1 MADVPVPKEERDRV
15 FRKLLAKA
23 DNRTCFD
30 CPQRKPIWASSTFGV
45 FICLDCAGG
54 QRRLGTH
61 LTFVRSVD
69 MDTWTRG
76 QLEAMKR
83 GGNGRAR
90 DFFRAHG
97 VRDLHI
103 RQDTKYA
110 SSTARQYRDRLAKEV
125 QQALQGGAAPSPLA
139 TPELPKKSFFED
151 FEPMEMPPRTQSS
164 PALATPAASVKMPVP
179 RAEPD
184 AAQFRVRSAA
194 QMKQARAASGK
205 LSAAGL
211 SAAGLSAAGLS
222 AAGLRAPAPKPAP
235 AMPPPP
241 PRAPPP
247 RAAAPPTPPPAAK
260 PAAAPPSA
268 TTFSELGEEPAPA
281 PAPAPVL
288 RAPTQRRAP
297 ALGARRAGASRRGI
311 GARKLTGAVD
321 FSSPSPRQ
329 ASPRLAGGKA
339 PAAPKPGSP
348 LDTSG
353 GLYSG
358 GSLWQQAPP
367 PKRAPPPPPPPA
379 ADDDDDDDDDWYS
392 DAPKKGGRAEAARRA
407 EEAAAEGFD
416 DADGFFDA
424 RSGSSRLAAAYAEAS
439 AAPAPAAPAPAP
451 AKKKAPARAAAAAPA
466 PAASTAARD
475 RFGSKKGFGSDS
487 FFDEPG
493 AAAAP
498 SAPSARD
505 RALYHGGIGSDA
517 FFGDG
522 APEEEDGIAGALSS
536 AFSSLSR
543 LG

>member
-97 VRDLHI
+97 ARDLHI

-211 SAAGLSAAGLS
+211 SAAGLSAAGRGRRRRAGAGDAG
-222 AAGLRAPAPKPAP
+222 AAAARRRRAPPRRRRRRRPRS
-235 AMPPPP
+235 PP
-241 PRAPPP
+241 PRRP
-247 RAAAPPTPPPAAK
+247 RRRRSRSWARSRPGP
-260 PAAAPPSA
+260 
-268 TTFSELGEEPAPA
+268 GPAPA

-288 RAPTQRRAP
+288 RAPTRRAP
-297 ALGARRAGASRRGI
+297 ALGACASARRAAASARASSRAPSTFPRRRRGRRRP
-311 GARKLTGAVD
+311 GSRAGRPRPR
-321 FSSPSPRQ
+321 PSPGRR
-329 ASPRLAGGKA
+329 STPR
-339 PAAPKPGSP
+339 AA
-348 LDTSG
+348 LD
-353 GLYSG
+353 SG

-379 ADDDDDDDDDWYS
+379 ADDDDDDDDDDWYS
-392 DAPKKGGRAEAARRA
+392 DAPKKGGQAEAAQRA
-407 EEAAAEGFD
+407 KEAAAEGFD

-439 AAPAPAAPAPAP
+439 AARRRRRRPRPRRRGPGPRGRGRAPPAARGGPRPLGP
-451 AKKKAPARAAAAAPA
+451 RTGVTPFRRAG
-466 PAASTAARD
+466 R
-475 RFGSKKGFGSDS
+475 GGG
-487 FFDEPG
+487 G
-493 AAAAP
+493 AVGA
-498 SAPSARD
+498 SARD
-505 RALYHGGIGSDA
+505 RPPRRHRP
-517 FFGDG
+517 G
-522 APEEEDGIAGALSS
+522 AAS
-536 AFSSLSR
+536 ATARPRRGPASR
-543 LG
+543 ARSRPRSRR

>member
-97 VRDLHI
+97 ARDLHI

-211 SAAGLSAAGLS
+211 SAAGLSAAGRS
-222 AAGLRAPAPKPAP
+222 AAADDGTD
-235 AMPPPP
+235 
-241 PRAPPP
+241 
-247 RAAAPPTPPPAAK
+247 AAYATSGPPAA
-260 PAAAPPSA
+260 A
-268 TTFSELGEEPAPA
+268 TASSTS
-281 PAPAPVL
+281 VT
-288 RAPTQRRAP
+288 RQVPT
-297 ALGARRAGASRRGI
+297 
-311 GARKLTGAVD
+311 K
-321 FSSPSPRQ
+321 
-329 ASPRLAGGKA
+329 
-339 PAAPKPGSP
+339 
-348 LDTSG
+348 SG
-353 GLYSG
+353 GCRLSM
-358 GSLWQQAPP
+358 PCEP
-367 PKRAPPPPPPPA
+367 RA
-379 ADDDDDDDDDWYS
+379 S
-392 DAPKKGGRAEAARRA
+392 E
-407 EEAAAEGFD
+407 
-416 DADGFFDA
+416 
-424 RSGSSRLAAAYAEAS
+424 SRLLSFISHS
-439 AAPAPAAPAPAP
+439 A
-451 AKKKAPARAAAAAPA
+451 K
-466 PAASTAARD
+466 STLTLEKSGLA
-475 RFGSKKGFGSDS
+475 
-487 FFDEPG
+487 
-493 AAAAP
+493 
-498 SAPSARD
+498 
-505 RALYHGGIGSDA
+505 
-517 FFGDG
+517 
-522 APEEEDGIAGALSS
+522 
-536 AFSSLSR
+536 
-543 LG
+543 

>member
-1 MADVPVPKEERDRV
+1 MADEPVPKEERDRV

-97 VRDLHI
+97 ARDLHI

-211 SAAGLSAAGLS
+211 SAAGLHNCRDTPMTETSA
-222 AAGLRAPAPKPAP
+222 
-235 AMPPPP
+235 
-241 PRAPPP
+241 
-247 RAAAPPTPPPAAK
+247 
-260 PAAAPPSA
+260 
-268 TTFSELGEEPAPA
+268 
-281 PAPAPVL
+281 VC
-288 RAPTQRRAP
+288 
-297 ALGARRAGASRRGI
+297 SRNGR
-311 GARKLTGAVD
+311 D
-321 FSSPSPRQ
+321 FPSPL
-329 ASPRLAGGKA
+329 PF
-339 PAAPKPGSP
+339 
-348 LDTSG
+348 
-353 GLYSG
+353 
-358 GSLWQQAPP
+358 PP
-367 PKRAPPPPPPPA
+367 
-379 ADDDDDDDDDWYS
+379 
-392 DAPKKGGRAEAARRA
+392 
-407 EEAAAEGFD
+407 
-416 DADGFFDA
+416 
-424 RSGSSRLAAAYAEAS
+424 
-439 AAPAPAAPAPAP
+439 
-451 AKKKAPARAAAAAPA
+451 
-466 PAASTAARD
+466 
-475 RFGSKKGFGSDS
+475 
-487 FFDEPG
+487 
-493 AAAAP
+493 
-498 SAPSARD
+498 
-505 RALYHGGIGSDA
+505 
-517 FFGDG
+517 
-522 APEEEDGIAGALSS
+522 
-536 AFSSLSR
+536 
-543 LG
+543 

>member
-97 VRDLHI
+97 ARDLHI

-184 AAQFRVRSAA
+184 APGAFAFLRYAINVEGDSPEVCLGFTHPLDPDTDYEPYVAVTPQRSVALSASGRSLCVGGLVFGEEQSLVLLMHLWRLEVVRSNLNCMIYRQLRLVGYWFLKWSIVSPKYSCSDGAA
-194 QMKQARAASGK
+194 VSMLIKT
-205 LSAAGL
+205 
-211 SAAGLSAAGLS
+211 
-222 AAGLRAPAPKPAP
+222 KPP
-235 AMPPPP
+235 QVS
-241 PRAPPP
+241 
-247 RAAAPPTPPPAAK
+247 TN
-260 PAAAPPSA
+260 
-268 TTFSELGEEPAPA
+268 T
-281 PAPAPVL
+281 
-288 RAPTQRRAP
+288 
-297 ALGARRAGASRRGI
+297 SRR
-311 GARKLTGAVD
+311 LN
-321 FSSPSPRQ
+321 
-329 ASPRLAGGKA
+329 
-339 PAAPKPGSP
+339 
-348 LDTSG
+348 
-353 GLYSG
+353 
-358 GSLWQQAPP
+358 
-367 PKRAPPPPPPPA
+367 
-379 ADDDDDDDDDWYS
+379 
-392 DAPKKGGRAEAARRA
+392 
-407 EEAAAEGFD
+407 
-416 DADGFFDA
+416 
-424 RSGSSRLAAAYAEAS
+424 
-439 AAPAPAAPAPAP
+439 
-451 AKKKAPARAAAAAPA
+451 
-466 PAASTAARD
+466 
-475 RFGSKKGFGSDS
+475 
-487 FFDEPG
+487 
-493 AAAAP
+493 
-498 SAPSARD
+498 
-505 RALYHGGIGSDA
+505 
-517 FFGDG
+517 
-522 APEEEDGIAGALSS
+522 LSS
-536 AFSSLSR
+536 STCEKSH
-543 LG
+543 

>member
-1 MADVPVPKEERDRV
+1 MADEPVPKEERDRV

-211 SAAGLSAAGLS
+211 SAAGL
-222 AAGLRAPAPKPAP
+222 RAPAPKPAP

-367 PKRAPPPPPPPA
+367 PKRAPPPPPPA
-379 ADDDDDDDDDWYS
+379 ADDDDDDDDDDWYS

-451 AKKKAPARAAAAAPA
+451 PKKKAPARAPAAAAA